1 MSEFK
6 REEIEE
12 KNRILKEKIKQREIQ
27 RNQIQNLFD
36 FKIPVYVLDEII
48 ESKDRVLKDNLN
60 AIINLAR
67 VNDRI
72 SLSEAKI
79 LKNHYVFDNTSNE
92 N

>member
-1 MSEFK
+1 MYEFN
-6 REEIEE
+6 RSDIEE
-12 KNRILKEKIKQREIQ
+12 RNRILKQKIAQLEVQREKI
-27 RNQIQNLFD
+27 QNRFN

-48 ESKDRVLKDNLN
+48 ESNDRVIKDNLN

-72 SLSEAKI
+72 SLKEAEI
-79 LKNHYVFDNTSNE
+79 LKEHYVFNNSNSI

>member
-1 MSEFK
+1 
-6 REEIEE
+6 
-12 KNRILKEKIKQREIQ
+12 LKKTEKIQKIAQLEIQ
-27 RNQIQNLFD
+27 RKRIQNKFN

-48 ESKDRVLKDNLN
+48 ESNDRIIKDNLN

-72 SLSEAKI
+72 SLKEAEI
-79 LKNHYVFDNTSNE
+79 LKEHYVFNNSSNI

>member
-1 MSEFK
+1 MYEFN
-6 REEIEE
+6 RSDIEE
-12 KNRILKEKIKQREIQ
+12 RNRILKQKIAQLEVQREKI
-27 RNQIQNLFD
+27 QNRFN

-48 ESKDRVLKDNLN
+48 ESNDRVIKDNLN

-72 SLSEAKI
+72 SLKEAEV
-79 LKNHYVFDNTSNE
+79 LKEHYVFNNSNSI

>member
-1 MSEFK
+1 MYEFN
-6 REEIEE
+6 RSDIEE
-12 KNRILKEKIKQREIQ
+12 RNRILKQKIAQLEVQREKI
-27 RNQIQNLFD
+27 QNRFN

-48 ESKDRVLKDNLN
+48 ESNERVIKDNLN

-72 SLSEAKI
+72 SLKEAEV
-79 LKNHYVFDNTSNE
+79 LKEHYVFNNSNSI